1 MLRIKRLYRFILET
15 FLPVFMMTFLISLF
29 ILLMQ
34 FLWRYVDELV
44 GKGLSFT
51 VLGEFFLYSG
61 LSLIPMAL
69 PLALLL
75 ASLMTFGNMG
85 ERLELLAMKAA
96 GVPLIRIMFP
106 LIILIS
112 GFSVFSF
119 FYQNEVNPKVQVKTY
134 SLLLAMKQKSPELDI
149 PEKTFYQIADFNMY
163 VGKKNRETGVLYDII
178 VYDYSK
184 GFENATVIVAD
195 SARLDMTK
203 DKKALFYTLW
213 SGESFENLQKQRS
226 SYNNV
231 PYRRESFSY
240 KQLLIEFDAN
250 FNRMDESFLSGQY
263 VGKDLKQLGETADSL
278 RQVNDSIKRM
288 NAKALLFGTPMIV
301 ANDRIVTRNDTTIKD
316 KSLLTEYNTVNID
329 SVFAK
334 MSTDDKRQVYYSAKS
349 SANSRK
355 QDIQYRG
362 FNYIDTK
369 RSINRHELEWHRKFS
384 LSFACLIFFFIGAP
398 LGAIIRKGGLGTPA
412 VLSVFLFIFY
422 YIIDNVGYKFAR
434 DGVLPAYQGMW
445 LSAAVLVPLGI
456 FLTYKAVKD
465 STILSSDTYANFFKK
480 MFGKRTARSLSK
492 KEVVIYS
499 ADMAKV
505 SMQIKQL
512 DAEVNSFIKESSKPY
527 NFSYFNMWI
536 KGDHFDEVAQI
547 SAHIEE
553 IVEELLNADDGSF
566 FYKISEYPVL
576 QIEKMHIVPTNKPV
590 RLLLGFLLF
599 PIGIIIYI
607 LALLQRRAL
616 KSDLQNVL
624 RINSEISNLIKK

>member
-1 MLRIKRLYRFILET
+1 
-15 FLPVFMMTFLISLF
+15 
-29 ILLMQ
+29 
-34 FLWRYVDELV
+34 
-44 GKGLSFT
+44 
-51 VLGEFFLYSG
+51 
-61 LSLIPMAL
+61 
-69 PLALLL
+69 
-75 ASLMTFGNMG
+75 FGNMG

-278 RQVNDSIKRM
+278 RLVNDSIKRM

-301 ANDRIVTRNDTTIKD
+301 ANDRIVSRKDTTVKD
-316 KSLLTEYNTVNID
+316 KSLLTEYTTVNID
-329 SVFAK
+329 SIFTK
-334 MSTDDKRQVYYSAKS
+334 LSTDDKRQVYYSAKS

-362 FNYIDTK
+362 FNYTDTK

-422 YIIDNVGYKFAR
+422 YIID
-434 DGVLPAYQGMW
+434 
-445 LSAAVLVPLGI
+445 
-456 FLTYKAVKD
+456 
-465 STILSSDTYANFFKK
+465 
-480 MFGKRTARSLSK
+480 
-492 KEVVIYS
+492 
-499 ADMAKV
+499 
-505 SMQIKQL
+505 
-512 DAEVNSFIKESSKPY
+512 
-527 NFSYFNMWI
+527 
-536 KGDHFDEVAQI
+536 
-547 SAHIEE
+547 
-553 IVEELLNADDGSF
+553 
-566 FYKISEYPVL
+566 
-576 QIEKMHIVPTNKPV
+576 
-590 RLLLGFLLF
+590 
-599 PIGIIIYI
+599 
-607 LALLQRRAL
+607 
-616 KSDLQNVL
+616 
-624 RINSEISNLIKK
+624 

>member
-1 MLRIKRLYRFILET
+1 MLRIKRLYKFILET
-15 FLPVFMMTFLISLF
+15 FLPVFAMTFLISLF

-61 LSLIPMAL
+61 LSLVPMAL
-69 PLALLL
+69 PLAILL

-96 GVPLIRIMFP
+96 GVPLIKIMYP
-106 LIILIS
+106 LIVLIS
-112 GFSVFSF
+112 GFSIFSF
-119 FYQNEVNPKVQVKTY
+119 FYQNEINPKVQVKTY

-163 VGKKNRETGVLYDII
+163 VGEKNRDNGVLYDII

-195 SARLDMTK
+195 SARLDMTR
-203 DKKALFYTLW
+203 DKKALFFTLW

-231 PYRRESFSY
+231 PYRREEFSY

-263 VGKDLKQLGETADSL
+263 VGKDLKELGQTADSL
-278 RQVNDSIKRM
+278 RLINDSIKKI
-288 NAKALLFGTPMIV
+288 NSKALLFGTPLIT
-301 ANDRIVTRNDTTIKD
+301 ANDRIVAKNDTTIKD
-316 KSLLTEYNTVNID
+316 KASLTQFQKVDVD
-329 SVFAK
+329 SVFSK
-334 MSTDDKRQVYYSAKS
+334 LSIDDKRQIYYTAKS

-422 YIIDNVGYKFAR
+422 YIIDNVGYKFSR
-434 DGVLPAYQGMW
+434 DGVLPASQGMW

-465 STILSSDTYANFFKK
+465 STILSGDTYSNFIKK
-480 MFGKRTARSLSK
+480 LFGKRSARNLTK
-492 KEVVIYS
+492 KEVVIYT
-499 ADMAKV
+499 ADMVQV
-505 SMQIKQL
+505 SDMLRKL
-512 DAEVNSFIKESSKPY
+512 DQEVNVFLRESSKPY
-527 NFSYFNMWI
+527 NFSYFNMWL
-536 KGDHFDEVAQI
+536 KGDHFEEVASI
-547 SAHIEE
+547 SEHIEL
-553 IVEELLNADDGSF
+553 IVEELLNAEDGSF

-576 QIEKMHIVPTNKPV
+576 QMEKMNIVPKNKIL
-590 RLLLGFLLF
+590 RYLLGFVLF
-599 PIGIIIYI
+599 PIGILIYV

-616 KSDLQNVL
+616 KNDLQNVL